1 MLLVLE
7 EVRSRYR
14 AALIHHEQAESLL
27 TDLNRE
33 NHPNPLLMAYRAAVL
48 AVMAKHTGNPFRKL
62 DYVRQSEQA
71 FRKAVTQDSENVE
84 IRYLRFSIQHHLP
97 AFLGMS
103 RDLERDAQVIV
114 QHLSHFE
121 GTAQMKAEIIRFM
134 IESGRCEESQV
145 EQLKMRLTDT

>member
-1 MLLVLE
+1 MSLALE
-7 EVRSRYR
+7 EVRSRYL

-27 TDLNRE
+27 ADLNRE
-33 NHPNPLLMAYRAAVL
+33 NHPNPLLTAYRAAVL
-48 AVMAKHTGNPFRKL
+48 AVTAKHTGNPFRKL

-114 QHLSHFE
+114 QRMSHFE
-121 GTAQMKAEIIRFM
+121 GTARMKAAIIRFM

-145 EQLKMRLTDT
+145 EQLKMGLTDT